1 MADPELVDYIRKNIA
16 QYGADALLDQLKK
29 DGVSPEDIKSA
40 LEEAQNEKAP
50 SITLG
55 TANKPLPKKPKSK
68 LALFAVLCG
77 AVLIVSAGL
86 LSLKKPP
93 PAPLETERPSAP
105 ADPDIADTLG
115 ADDGD
120 IFRGHYGYMLKLP
133 PEYETFQQF
142 LDPKKTQER
151 VYIFP
156 KGTSHQ
162 HFINEGLFGP
172 MGILR
177 LDVTRRR
184 VPQGFIG
191 IETLKAWIKGK
202 LETEKATYTIRE
214 TMVQSMPAFIVNV
227 EKPFKITKAYV
238 VGQKVRYE
246 ITGGEENT
254 VFTSTLS
261 SLYEASPH
269 DRPGQ

>member
-1 MADPELVDYIRKNIA
+1 MPDPELVDYIRKNIA
-16 QYGADALLDQLKK
+16 QFGADALLDQLKK
-29 DGVSPEDIKSA
+29 DGVPPEEIKAA
-40 LEEAQNEKAP
+40 LECAVNEKPAP
-50 SITLG
+50 S
-55 TANKPLPKKPKSK
+55 AADKPLPPKPRPKQSK
-68 LALFAVLCG
+68 IALFAVLAG
-77 AVLIVSAGL
+77 AVLVVSAGL
-86 LSLKKPP
+86 LSLDKPKPP
-93 PAPLETERPSAP
+93 KSDGEPAAASPSMNLP
-105 ADPDIADTLG
+105 GSLG

-133 PEYETFQQF
+133 PEYETYEQF
-142 LDPKKTQER
+142 LDPQKTQER

-177 LDVTRRR
+177 LDVVRRR
-184 VPQGFIG
+184 IPQGFIG
-191 IETLKAWIKGK
+191 IDTLKLWITTK
-202 LETEKATYTIRE
+202 LETEKATYTMRE
-214 TMVQSMPAFIVNV
+214 TMVQSMPVFIVNI
-227 EKPFKITKAYV
+227 EKPFKSAKAYV

-246 ITGGEENT
+246 LTGGEENT

-269 DRPGQ
+269 DRPGR